1 MSKNRLSV
9 EYDFGFDLI
18 AITASVK
25 EYKLAWNLN
34 QELGINLNKLENIE
48 IVFLEHKLMSISNFT
63 SKTAHQTIRLIKN
76 RAENHVE
83 KFNAF
88 LIPELRNSDYFILV
102 EDESDTFD
110 LNSFM
115 AKIKQIPFMQ
125 FVVSVEAATLK
136 SKENLIF

>member
-9 EYDFGFDLI
+9 EYDFDFELI

-34 QELGINLNKLENIE
+34 RELGLSLNKEKNIE
-48 IVFLEHKLMSISNFT
+48 IVFLEDKLMSISNFT
-63 SKTAHQTIRLIKN
+63 SKTEHQTIRLIKN
-76 RAENHVE
+76 RAENLEE

-102 EDESDTFD
+102 ADESDTFE
-110 LNSFM
+110 LNSFIT
-115 AKIKQIPFMQ
+115 KIKQIPFMQ
-125 FVVSVEAATLK
+125 FVVSVEASTLK

>member
-9 EYDFGFDLI
+9 DYDFGFDLI

-25 EYKLAWNLN
+25 EYKLAWILNRELNLN
-34 QELGINLNKLENIE
+34 LIKTDNIE
-48 IVFLEHKLMSISNFT
+48 IVFLDDKFMSISNFT
-63 SKTAHQTIRLIKN
+63 SKTEHQAFRLLKN
-76 RAENHVE
+76 RAENIEE

-88 LIPELRNSDYFILV
+88 LIPELQNFDYFLLI

-110 LNSFM
+110 LNAFITS
-115 AKIKQIPFMQ
+115 IKEIPLIQ
-125 FVVSVEAATLK
+125 FVVSLEASSLK